1 MFQSLL
7 SESLLFGG
15 LISLF
20 VLGWALLLAF
30 GDYGDTDV
38 PAAQPADGLAGA
50 LTGDSAQG
58 IAERPA
64 A

>member
-30 GDYGDTDV
+30 GRMDEKPVPLAEGADV
-38 PAAQPADGLAGA
+38 AGA
-50 LTGDSAQG
+50 LTADSAPSA
-58 IAERPA
+58 IDRPA